1 MLLTPLPLPK
11 LMTVALNDIFGSGIS
26 LIRGARWGGG
36 GGGRDLL
43 KTILSSKYA
52 LEITVSQ
59 LFLQL
64 LVAADG

>member
-1 MLLTPLPLPK
+1 
-11 LMTVALNDIFGSGIS
+11 MTVALNDIFGSGIS
-26 LIRGARWGGG
+26 LIRGARWGG